1 MDKKKNTRPKIHGG
15 DIYTRSY
22 RLDFSANIN
31 PFGMPP
37 SVREAAVKG
46 VELSEHYPDVEC
58 RKLREA
64 ISCLEELP
72 AERIICGNGA
82 AELIFGL
89 ALASRPRRALLV
101 TPGFAEYEQA
111 LKAADCEITYY
122 ECRPEQGF
130 LLGED
135 YLELITEELDL
146 IFLCNPNNP
155 TGLLI
160 PGDLLERILHRCR
173 EKQVLAV
180 LDECFNGLTDQG
192 EMVSMKG
199 MLCGNPWLFLLK
211 AFTKL
216 YGMAGLRLGYGIS
229 WNEELLWKMGQVLQ
243 PWNVSLPAQMAGAAA
258 VKEQEFAKKSQR
270 YLSKEREWLKR
281 ELRELGFFCYD
292 SKANYIFFQGP
303 GDLRQQC
310 MEQGILI
317 RDCSNYRG
325 LEPGYFRIAV
335 RTRQENRELL
345 QILKIILEEKG
356 MK

>member
-1 MDKKKNTRPKIHGG
+1 MDRKENTRLQVHGG
-15 DIYTRSY
+15 DIYTREY

-37 SVREAAVKG
+37 SVREAAIKG
-46 VELSEHYPDVEC
+46 VEFSEHYPDVEC

-64 ISCLEELP
+64 ISCLEEIP
-72 AERIICGNGA
+72 EKQIICGNGA

-89 ALASRPRRALLV
+89 TLALKPKRALLV

-111 LKAADCEITYY
+111 LQAADCKITYY
-122 ECRPEQGF
+122 ACRPESGF
-130 LLGED
+130 LLEED
-135 YLELITEELDL
+135 YLEQITEELDL
-146 IFLCNPNNP
+146 LFLCNPNNP

-160 PGDLLERILHRCR
+160 PEELLEQILDRCR

-192 EMVSMKG
+192 EDLSMKR
-199 MLCGNPWLFLLK
+199 MLPANPWLFLLK

-229 WNEELLWKMGQVLQ
+229 WNEELLWKMRQVLQ
-243 PWNVSLPAQMAGAAA
+243 PWNVSLPAQMAGVAA
-258 VKEQEFAKKSQR
+258 VKEQEFAKKSR
-270 YLSKEREWLKR
+270 SYLAKEREWLKS
-281 ELRELGFFCYD
+281 ELKELGFFCYD
-292 SKANYIFFQGP
+292 SRANYIFFQGQK
-303 GDLRQQC
+303 DLWQQC